1 MTNDPLFDILQKQ
14 IHSSDPET
22 MNETQVIYET
32 VAAYILYL
40 MGQGN
45 IPHDNLDELED
56 DVKEEVR
63 LMYRKITYGSLS
75 LKDYRLR
82 KKQ

>member
-1 MTNDPLFDILQKQ
+1 MTKDPLFDILQNQ
-14 IHSSDPET
+14 IQSCDPET

-32 VAAYILYL
+32 VAAYILHL

-45 IPHDNLDELED
+45 IPQESLDEIED
-56 DVKEEVR
+56 DIKEEVR
-63 LMYRKITYGSLS
+63 IMYRKLTYGSLS
-75 LKDYRLR
+75 LKDYRLS